1 LKNLCLIE
9 TFGLDSTAHRVLVVV
24 KDEELELKKMQQE
37 TKAIETSRK
46 VIPSMSAFLSPPYHD
61 ETCYKAGD
69 NMMYYS
75 TGNKTTTLIN
85 INDVPHNVG
94 EGFLHARTLRQTIT
108 TTTTITPHM
117 SKAQQVLGD
126 NRDIKVS
133 IVRKEYNYQQASK
146 YCSS

>member
-1 LKNLCLIE
+1 
-9 TFGLDSTAHRVLVVV
+9 
-24 KDEELELKKMQQE
+24 MQQE

-46 VIPSMSAFLSPPYHD
+46 VIPSMANSHILVSTISD
-61 ETCYKAGD
+61 ETCYKVGD

-85 INDVPHNVG
+85 INDVPHNA
-94 EGFLHARTLRQTIT
+94 L
-108 TTTTITPHM
+108 M

-133 IVRKEYNYQQASK
+133 ISRKEYNYQQASK

>member
-1 LKNLCLIE
+1 MAVFYLSRK
-9 TFGLDSTAHRVLVVV
+9 T
-24 KDEELELKKMQQE
+24 EELELKKMQQE

-46 VIPSMSAFLSPPYHD
+46 VIPSMPVPERRIVTAFVSTISMKHAIKL
-61 ETCYKAGD
+61 GD

-85 INDVPHNVG
+85 INDVPHN
-94 EGFLHARTLRQTIT
+94 
-108 TTTTITPHM
+108 M

-133 IVRKEYNYQQASK
+133 ISRKEYNYQQASK
-146 YCSS
+146 Y